1 MKKAVVSKREDRGCF
16 IPGLENPG
24 QKELYDDGCNLQ
36 PDSYAGHSFSPLSES
51 AVVKVFG
58 LVKNQKTSITPG
70 YFTPFSI
77 SGLSLPS

>member
-1 MKKAVVSKREDRGCF
+1 MNEKFNYTEFLTS
-16 IPGLENPG
+16 P
-24 QKELYDDGCNLQ
+24 Q